1 MELFTYENNTLI
13 VNPLAY
19 VLLPFKVIWER
30 DKTKSKKNA
39 ESEFAYI
46 YFMADYKSDFD
57 DILDEEDRTKEII
70 KVLDL
75 KKGWKPD
82 KDIKTAIEFYK
93 GRRDGMAMR
102 MFGSAKVL
110 ASKIEKYCRTVD
122 LNERDE
128 KGRPMHNIKQ
138 INDVL
143 KQFGTSVESLHKL
156 ESQVKKEA
164 AENKNMIGSRE
175 KNIFEDGDF

>member
-1 MELFTYENNTLI
+1 MDLFKYENNVLI

-39 ESEFAYI
+39 ENEFAYI
-46 YFMADYKSDFD
+46 YFMADYKSDFS
-57 DILDEEDRTKEII
+57 DILDDEERTNEIL
-70 KVLDL
+70 KVIEL

-82 KDIKTAIEFYK
+82 EDINKAILFYK
-93 GRRDGMAMR
+93 SRRDGMAMR
-102 MFGSAKVL
+102 MFEAARIL

-122 LNERDE
+122 LMERDRSN
-128 KGRPMHNIKQ
+128 KPIHNIKA

-143 KQFGTSVESLHKL
+143 KQFGSSVESLNKL
-156 ESQVKKEA
+156 ESQVKKEV

-175 KNIFEDGDF
+175 KNIFEEGF